1 MHDIPE
7 HENDTAAGALSP
19 ARGSRIMVDLLFAN
33 GTVIDGTG
41 SAGYRTSVAVTGD
54 TIQVITGDTASV
66 NAGRTV
72 DASGYV
78 ICPGFIDMH
87 SHSDLK
93 LLTDPDHE
101 PKVRQG
107 VTTEALGMDGLSYA
121 PTTPRALE
129 QLLVYLAAVNGTP
142 PDVRWSSV
150 ADFLALFDG
159 NSTCNVLHFVPHA
172 AIRVAAMGW
181 SSRLPTDAELATMR
195 DLTRQGMRDG
205 AFGFTTGLTYAPG
218 AYSDTAELAAI
229 ATVAADEGGFY
240 CTHARYTLGDRL
252 LDPFREALEIGR
264 RSGAPVHLSHYH
276 SPVAGLGSQMTA
288 LVDDA
293 RSRGQDV
300 TFDQYPYPAAST
312 ILHSLLPYWVHA
324 GGPQALMTR
333 LADPNVRDLMV
344 RAVEPQWG
352 GQTLDNY
359 IFAHIASDKNKEW
372 EGRSLED
379 LAAHR
384 GGRMVDAV
392 CDLLL
397 EEDLQVAFVARTG
410 NLENI
415 REIASHPAQM
425 IGTDA
430 ILTGGRP
437 NPRTYGTYP
446 YVLAQF
452 VRGEGLFSIEEA
464 IRKMT
469 GAPAQRLGMSDR
481 GVIRDGAKADLVLFD
496 PSGVDTPATFDDP
509 LQFPVG
515 IDYVAVNGT
524 LVIDNGR
531 HTGALPGRALRSR

>member
-1 MHDIPE
+1 
-7 HENDTAAGALSP
+7 
-19 ARGSRIMVDLLFAN
+19 MVDLLFAN

-41 SAGYRTSVAVTGD
+41 SAGYRASVAVTGD
-54 TIQVITGDTASV
+54 TIQVISGDTSGV
-66 NAGRTV
+66 EAGRKI

-93 LLTDPDHE
+93 LLTDPDHH
-101 PKVRQG
+101 PKIRQG

-172 AIRVAAMGW
+172 AIRVAVMGW
-181 SSRLPTDAELATMR
+181 SSRLPTDAELNAMR

-218 AYSDTAELAAI
+218 AYSDTNELAAI
-229 ATVAADEGGFY
+229 ATVAAEEGGFY
-240 CTHARYTLGDRL
+240 CTHSRYTLGDRL

-264 RSGAPVHLSHYH
+264 RSGAPVHISHYH
-276 SPVAGLGSQMTA
+276 SPVAGLGAQMTA
-288 LVDDA
+288 LVDEA
-293 RSRGQDV
+293 RNRDQDV

-333 LADPNVRDLMV
+333 LADPDVRDLMV

-452 VRGEGLFSIEEA
+452 VRGEGLFSVEEA

-469 GAPAQRLGMSDR
+469 GAPAQRLGLSDR
-481 GVIRDGAKADLVLFD
+481 GVIRDGAKADLVVFD

-515 IDYVAVNGT
+515 IDYVAVNGS

-531 HTGALPGRALRSR
+531 HTGARPGRALRSQ

>member
-1 MHDIPE
+1 
-7 HENDTAAGALSP
+7 
-19 ARGSRIMVDLLFAN
+19 MVDLLFAN

-41 SAGYRTSVAVTGD
+41 SAGYHASVAVTGD
-54 TIQVITGDTASV
+54 TVQVITGDASSV
-66 NAGRTV
+66 EAGRTI
-72 DASGYV
+72 DASSYV

-93 LLTDPDHE
+93 LLTDPDHHA
-101 PKVRQG
+101 KIRQG

-129 QLLVYLAAVNGTP
+129 QLLVYLAAVNGAP

-181 SSRLPTDAELATMR
+181 SSRLPTDAELQTMR

-218 AYSDTAELAAI
+218 AYSDTDELAAI
-229 ATVAADEGGFY
+229 ATVAAEEGGFY
-240 CTHARYTLGDRL
+240 CTHSRYTLGDRL

-264 RSGAPVHLSHYH
+264 RSGAPVHISHYH
-276 SPVAGLGSQMTA
+276 SPVAGLGARMTA

-293 RSRGQDV
+293 RNRDQDV
-300 TFDQYPYPAAST
+300 TYDQYPYPAAST

-397 EEDLQVAFVARTG
+397 EENLQVAFVARTG

-452 VRGEGLFSIEEA
+452 VRGEGLFSLEEA

-469 GAPAQRLGMSDR
+469 GAPAQRLGLSDR

-509 LQFPVG
+509 VQFPVG
-515 IDYVAVNGT
+515 IDYVAVNGA
-524 LVIDNGR
+524 LVIDNGQ
-531 HTGALPGRALRSR
+531 HTGARPGRALRSQ

>member
-1 MHDIPE
+1 
-7 HENDTAAGALSP
+7 
-19 ARGSRIMVDLLFAN
+19 MVDLLFTN

-41 SAGYRTSVAVTGD
+41 APGYRASVAVTGD
-54 TIQVITGDTASV
+54 TLQIIPGDPSAV
-66 NAGRTV
+66 DAGRIV
-72 DASGYV
+72 DAAGYV

-93 LLTDPDHE
+93 LLTEPAHE
-101 PKVRQG
+101 AKIRQG

-121 PTTPRALE
+121 PTTPRGLE

-142 PDVRWSSV
+142 PDGVRWSSV

-159 NSTCNVLHFVPHA
+159 NAACNVFHFVPHA
-172 AIRVAAMGW
+172 AIRVAAMGR
-181 SSRLPTDAELATMR
+181 SSRLPTDAELAQMR

-218 AYSDTAELAAI
+218 AYSDTNELAAI
-229 ATVAADEGGFY
+229 ASVVAEEGGFY
-240 CTHARYTLGDRL
+240 CTHSRHTLGDRL

-264 RSGAPVHLSHYH
+264 RAGAPVHISHYH
-276 SPVAGLGSQMTA
+276 SPVAGLGAQMTA

-293 RSRGQDV
+293 LNRGQDV
-300 TFDQYPYPAAST
+300 TYDQYPYPAAST
-312 ILHSLLPYWVHA
+312 ILHSLLPYWAHA
-324 GGPQALMTR
+324 GGPQALLTR
-333 LADPNVRDLMV
+333 LADRQVRDLMV

-359 IFAHIASDKNKEW
+359 IFAHIASDRNKEW
-372 EGRSLED
+372 EGRSLEE
-379 LAAHR
+379 LAQHR

-397 EEDLQVAFVARTG
+397 EETLQVAFVARTG

-452 VRGEGLFSIEEA
+452 VRGEGLFTLEEA

-469 GAPAQRLGMSDR
+469 GAPAQRLGLSDR
-481 GVIRDGAKADLVLFD
+481 GVIRNGAKADLALFN
-496 PSGVDTPATFDDP
+496 PQQVDTPATFDAP
-509 LQFPVG
+509 TQYPVG
-515 IDYVAVNGT
+515 IDYVLVNGT
-524 LVIDNGR
+524 PVIDAGR

>member
-1 MHDIPE
+1 M
-7 HENDTAAGALSP
+7 A
-19 ARGSRIMVDLLFAN
+19 DLLFTN
-33 GTVIDGTG
+33 GVVIDGTG
-41 SAGYRTSVAVTGD
+41 APGYRAGVAVTGD
-54 TIQVITGDTASV
+54 TLQIIPGDAAGV
-66 NAGRTV
+66 DAGRIV
-72 DASGYV
+72 DAAGYV

-93 LLTDPDHE
+93 LLTEPAHE
-101 PKVRQG
+101 AKIRQG

-159 NSTCNVLHFVPHA
+159 SAACNVFHFVPHA

-181 SSRLPTDAELATMR
+181 SSRLPTDAELGRMQ

-218 AYSDTAELAAI
+218 AYSDTNELAAI
-229 ATVAADEGGFY
+229 ASVVAEEGGFY
-240 CTHARYTLGDRL
+240 CTHSRYTLGDRL

-264 RSGAPVHLSHYH
+264 RSGAPVHISHYH
-276 SPVAGLGSQMTA
+276 SPVAGLGAQMTG

-293 RSRGQDV
+293 LNRGQDV
-300 TFDQYPYPAAST
+300 TYDQYPYPAAST
-312 ILHSLLPYWVHA
+312 ILHSLLPYWAHA
-324 GGPQALMTR
+324 GGPQALLTR
-333 LADPNVRDLMV
+333 LADRQVRDLMV

-372 EGRSLED
+372 EGRSLEE
-379 LAAHR
+379 LAQHR

-397 EEDLQVAFVARTG
+397 EETLEVAFVARTG

-415 REIASHPAQM
+415 REIAAHPAQM

-452 VRGEGLFSIEEA
+452 VRGEGLFTLEQA

-469 GAPAQRLGMSDR
+469 GAPAQRLGLADR
-481 GVIRDGAKADLVLFD
+481 GVIRNGAKADLVLFN
-496 PSGVDTPATFDDP
+496 PQQVDTPATFDDP
-509 LQFPVG
+509 TQYPVG
-515 IDYVAVNGT
+515 IDYVLVNGT
-524 LVIDNGR
+524 PVIDGGR

>member
-1 MHDIPE
+1 
-7 HENDTAAGALSP
+7 
-19 ARGSRIMVDLLFAN
+19 MVDLLFAN
-33 GTVIDGTG
+33 GTVIDGAG
-41 SAGYRTSVAVTGD
+41 ASGYRGSVAVTGD
-54 TIQVITGDTASV
+54 TVQVITGDVSGV
-66 NAGRTV
+66 DAGRV
-72 DASGYV
+72 IDAGRYV

-93 LLTDPDHE
+93 LLTEPAHE
-101 PKVRQG
+101 AKIRQG

-121 PTTPRALE
+121 PTTPRGLE
-129 QLLVYLAAVNGTP
+129 QLLVYLAAVNGTAP
-142 PDVRWSSV
+142 AGVRWSSV

-159 NSTCNVLHFVPHA
+159 NSVCNVLHFVPHA

-181 SSRLPTDAELATMR
+181 SSRLPTDAELDTMR
-195 DLTRQGMRDG
+195 ELTRQGMRDG

-218 AYSDTAELAAI
+218 AYSNTDELAAI
-229 ATVAADEGGFY
+229 ASAAAEEGGFY

-264 RSGAPVHLSHYH
+264 RSGAPVHISHYH
-276 SPVAGLGSQMTA
+276 SPVAGLGAQMTA
-288 LVDDA
+288 LVSEA
-293 RSRGQDV
+293 RNRGQDV
-300 TFDQYPYPAAST
+300 TYDQYPYPAAST

-324 GGPQALMTR
+324 GGPQALLTR
-333 LADPNVRDLMV
+333 IADPSVRDLMV

-359 IFAHIASDKNKEW
+359 IFAHIASDKNQ
-372 EGRSLED
+372 ED
-379 LAAHR
+379 LAQHR

-397 EEDLQVAFVARTG
+397 EEQLQVAFVARTG

-446 YVLAQF
+446 YVLSQF
-452 VRGEGLFSIEEA
+452 VRGEGLFSLEEA
-464 IRKMT
+464 VRKMT
-469 GAPAQRLGMSDR
+469 GAPAQRLGLTDR

-496 PSGVDTPATFDDP
+496 PESVDTPATFDAP

-524 LVIDNGR
+524 LVIDDGR
-531 HTGALPGRALRSR
+531 HTGATPGRALRSR

>member
-1 MHDIPE
+1 
-7 HENDTAAGALSP
+7 
-19 ARGSRIMVDLLFAN
+19 MVDLLFAN

-41 SAGYRTSVAVTGD
+41 SAGFRASVAVTGD
-54 TIQVITGDTASV
+54 TVQVLTGDTSAV
-66 NAGRTV
+66 QAARTI

-93 LLTDPDHE
+93 LLTEPDHE
-101 PKVRQG
+101 AKIRQG

-129 QLLVYLAAVNGTP
+129 QLLVYLAAVNGAP

-159 NSTCNVLHFVPHA
+159 NSTCNVFHFVPHA

-181 SSRLPTDAELATMR
+181 SSRLPNDAELDTMR
-195 DLTRQGMRDG
+195 ELTRQGMRDG

-218 AYSDTAELAAI
+218 AYSNTDELAAI
-229 ATVAADEGGFY
+229 ATVAAEEGGFY

-252 LDPFREALEIGR
+252 LDPFREALEVGR
-264 RSGAPVHLSHYH
+264 RSGAPVHISHYH
-276 SPVAGLGSQMTA
+276 SPVAGLGALMTG

-293 RSRGQDV
+293 HSRGQDV

-333 LADPNVRDLMV
+333 LADPNVRDQMV

-379 LAAHR
+379 LAAYR

-397 EEDLQVAFVARTG
+397 EETLQVAFVARTG

-452 VRGEGLFSIEEA
+452 VRGEGLFSLEEA

-469 GAPAQRLGMSDR
+469 GAPAQRLGLTDR
-481 GVIRDGAKADLVLFD
+481 GVIRDGAKADIVLLNPGD
-496 PSGVDTPATFDDP
+496 VDTPATFDDP
-509 LQFPVG
+509 QQFPVG
-515 IDYVAVNGT
+515 INYVAVNGS
-524 LVIDNGR
+524 LVIDNGQ
-531 HTGALPGRALRSR
+531 HTGARPGRALKSQ

>member
-1 MHDIPE
+1 
-7 HENDTAAGALSP
+7 
-19 ARGSRIMVDLLFAN
+19 MVDLLFTN

-41 SAGYRTSVAVTGD
+41 APGYRASVAVTGD
-54 TIQVITGDTASV
+54 TLQIIHGDTAGID
-66 NAGRTV
+66 AGRVV
-72 DASGYV
+72 DAAGYV

-93 LLTDPDHE
+93 LLTE
-101 PKVRQG
+101 PAHDAKIRQG

-121 PTTPRALE
+121 PTTPRGLE

-142 PDVRWSSV
+142 PDGVRWSSV

-159 NSTCNVLHFVPHA
+159 NAACNVFHFVPHA

-181 SSRLPTDAELATMR
+181 SSRLPTDAELAQMR

-218 AYSDTAELAAI
+218 AYSDTNELAAI
-229 ATVAADEGGFY
+229 AAVVAEEGGFY
-240 CTHARYTLGDRL
+240 CTHSRYTLGDRL

-264 RSGAPVHLSHYH
+264 RAGAPVHISHYH
-276 SPVAGLGSQMTA
+276 SPVAGLGAQMTG

-293 RSRGQDV
+293 LNRGQDV
-300 TFDQYPYPAAST
+300 TYDQYPYPAAST
-312 ILHSLLPYWVHA
+312 ILHSLLPYWAHA
-324 GGPQALMTR
+324 GGPQALLTR
-333 LADPNVRDLMV
+333 LADRQVRDLMV

-359 IFAHIASDKNKEW
+359 IFAHIASDRNKEW
-372 EGRSLED
+372 EGRSLEE
-379 LAAHR
+379 LAQHR

-397 EEDLQVAFVARTG
+397 EETLQVAFVARTG

-452 VRGEGLFSIEEA
+452 VRGEGLFTLEEA
-464 IRKMT
+464 VRKMT
-469 GAPAQRLGMSDR
+469 GAPAQRLGLSDR
-481 GVIRDGAKADLVLFD
+481 GVIRNGAKADLTLFN
-496 PSGVDTPATFDDP
+496 PQQVDTPATFDDP
-509 LQFPVG
+509 TQYPVG
-515 IDYVAVNGT
+515 IDYVLVNGT
-524 LVIDNGR
+524 PVIDGGR

>member
-1 MHDIPE
+1 
-7 HENDTAAGALSP
+7 
-19 ARGSRIMVDLLFAN
+19 MVDLLFTN

-41 SAGYRTSVAVTGD
+41 APGYRASVAVAGD
-54 TIQVITGDTASV
+54 TLQIIPGDPTAV
-66 NAGRTV
+66 DAGRRV
-72 DASGYV
+72 DASDYV

-93 LLTDPDHE
+93 LLTE
-101 PKVRQG
+101 PAHAAKIRQG

-150 ADFLALFDG
+150 ADFLALFDR
-159 NSTCNVLHFVPHA
+159 NAACNVLHFVPHA

-181 SSRLPTDAELATMR
+181 SSRLPTAAELSQMQE
-195 DLTRQGMRDG
+195 LTRQGMRDG

-229 ATVAADEGGFY
+229 ASAAAAEGGFY
-240 CTHARYTLGDRL
+240 CTHSRYTLGDRL

-264 RSGAPVHLSHYH
+264 RSGAPVHISHYH
-276 SPVAGLGSQMTA
+276 SPVAGLGAQMTA

-293 RSRGQDV
+293 LNRGQDV
-300 TFDQYPYPAAST
+300 TYDQYPYPAAST

-324 GGPQALMTR
+324 GGPQALLTR
-333 LADPNVRDLMV
+333 LANPKVRDLMV

-359 IFAHIASDKNKEW
+359 IFAHIASDQNQEW

-379 LAAHR
+379 LAQHR

-397 EEDLQVAFVARTG
+397 EENLQVAFVARTG

-415 REIASHPAQM
+415 REIAAHPAQM

-452 VRGEGLFSIEEA
+452 VRGEALFSLEQA
-464 IRKMT
+464 VRKMT
-469 GAPAQRLGMSDR
+469 GAPAQRLGLADR
-481 GVIRDGAKADLVLFD
+481 GIIRNGAKADIVLFN
-496 PSGVDTPATFDDP
+496 PHQVDTPATFDDP
-509 LQFPVG
+509 TQYPVG
-515 IDYVAVNGT
+515 IDYVLVNGT
-524 LVIDNGR
+524 PVIDDGR
-531 HTGALPGRALRSR
+531 HTGALPGRALRSQ

>member
-1 MHDIPE
+1 
-7 HENDTAAGALSP
+7 
-19 ARGSRIMVDLLFAN
+19 MVDLLFASGN
-33 GTVIDGTG
+33 VIDGTG
-41 SAGYRTSVAVTGD
+41 TTSYRGSVAVTGD
-54 TIQVITGDTASV
+54 TVQVITGDVSSV
-66 NAGRTV
+66 NAGRV
-72 DASGYV
+72 IDASGYV

-93 LLTDPDHE
+93 LLTEPNHE
-101 PKVRQG
+101 AKIRQG
-107 VTTEALGMDGLSYA
+107 VTTEGLGMDGLSYA

-142 PDVRWSSV
+142 PHGVRWSSV
-150 ADFLALFDG
+150 AEFLALFDG
-159 NSTCNVLHFVPHA
+159 NSACNVFHFVPHA
-172 AIRVAAMGW
+172 AIRVGVMGW
-181 SSRLPTDAELATMR
+181 SSRLPTDIELTQMQE
-195 DLTRQGMRDG
+195 LTRHGMRDG

-218 AYSDTAELAAI
+218 AYSNTDELAAI
-229 ATVAADEGGFY
+229 ASAAAEEGGFY

-252 LDPFREALEIGR
+252 LDPFREAVEIGR
-264 RSGAPVHLSHYH
+264 RSGAPVHISHYH
-276 SPVAGLGSQMTA
+276 SPVAGLGAQMTA

-293 RSRGQDV
+293 RNRDQDV
-300 TFDQYPYPAAST
+300 TYDQYPYPAAST

-324 GGPQALMTR
+324 GGPHALLTR
-333 LADPNVRDLMV
+333 IADPQVRELMV
-344 RAVEPQWG
+344 QAVEPQWG

-379 LAAHR
+379 LAQHR

-410 NLENI
+410 NVENI

-452 VRGEGLFSIEEA
+452 VRGEGLFSLEEA

-469 GAPAQRLGMSDR
+469 GAPAQRLGLSDR

-496 PSGVDTPATFDDP
+496 PQTVDTPATFDDP
-509 LQFPVG
+509 AQFPVG

-524 LVIDNGR
+524 LVVDNGE
-531 HTGALPGRALRSR
+531 HTGARPGRALRSQ

>member
-1 MHDIPE
+1 
-7 HENDTAAGALSP
+7 
-19 ARGSRIMVDLLFAN
+19 MVDLLFAN

-41 SAGYRTSVAVTGD
+41 MAGYRGSVAVTGD
-54 TIQVITGDTASV
+54 TVQVMTGDVSAV
-66 NAGRTV
+66 DAGRV
-72 DASGYV
+72 IDASGYV

-93 LLTDPDHE
+93 LLTEPAHE
-101 PKVRQG
+101 AKIRQG

-121 PTTPRALE
+121 PTTPRGLE
-129 QLLVYLAAVNGTP
+129 QLLVYLAAVNGEA

-150 ADFLALFDG
+150 ADFLALFEG
-159 NSTCNVLHFVPHA
+159 NSACNVLQFVPHA

-181 SSRLPTDAELATMR
+181 SSRLPTDAELNAMR

-218 AYSDTAELAAI
+218 AYSDTDELAAI
-229 ATVAADEGGFY
+229 ATVAAEEGGFY

-252 LDPFREALEIGR
+252 LDPFREALEVGR
-264 RSGAPVHLSHYH
+264 RSGAPVHISHYH
-276 SPVAGLGSQMTA
+276 SPVAGLGEQMTA
-288 LVDDA
+288 LVDEA
-293 RSRGQDV
+293 RDRGQDV
-300 TFDQYPYPAAST
+300 TYDQYPYPAAST

-324 GGPQALMTR
+324 GGPQALLTR
-333 LADPNVRDLMV
+333 IADPEVRNLMV

-359 IFAHIASDKNKEW
+359 IFANVASDKNKEW
-372 EGRSLED
+372 EGRSLEE
-379 LAAHR
+379 LAQHR

-410 NLENI
+410 NVENI

-446 YVLAQF
+446 YVLSQF
-452 VRGEGLFSIEEA
+452 VRNERLFSLEEA

-469 GAPAQRLGMSDR
+469 GAVAQRFGLTDR
-481 GVIRDGAKADLVLFD
+481 GIIRNGAKADLVLFNAD
-496 PSGVDTPATFDDP
+496 TVDTPATFDDP
-509 LQFPVG
+509 LQYPVG

-531 HTGALPGRALRSR
+531 HTGALPGQVVRSR

>member
-1 MHDIPE
+1 
-7 HENDTAAGALSP
+7 
-19 ARGSRIMVDLLFAN
+19 MVDLLFTN

-41 SAGYRTSVAVTGD
+41 SAGFRASVAVTGD
-54 TIQVITGDTASV
+54 TLRVITGDASAAQ
-66 NAGRTV
+66 AGRTI
-72 DASGYV
+72 DASSYV

-93 LLTDPDHE
+93 LLTDPEHE
-101 PKVRQG
+101 PKIRQG

-129 QLLVYLAAVNGTP
+129 QLLVYLAAVNGDP

-159 NSTCNVLHFVPHA
+159 SSTCNVLHFVPHA

-181 SSRLPTDAELATMR
+181 SSRLPTDTELNTMR
-195 DLTRQGMRDG
+195 DLTREGMRDG

-218 AYSDTAELAAI
+218 AYSNTDELAAI
-229 ATVAADEGGFY
+229 ATVAAEEGGFY
-240 CTHARYTLGDRL
+240 CTHSRYTLGDRL

-264 RSGAPVHLSHYH
+264 RSGAPVHISHYH
-276 SPVAGLGSQMTA
+276 SPVAGLGTQMTG
-288 LVDDA
+288 LVDEA
-293 RSRGQDV
+293 RNRGLDV
-300 TFDQYPYPAAST
+300 TYDQYPYPAAST
-312 ILHSLLPYWVHA
+312 VLHSLLPYWVHA

-372 EGRSLED
+372 EGRSLEE

-392 CDLLL
+392 SDLLL

-452 VRGEGLFSIEEA
+452 VRGEGLFSLEEA

-469 GAPAQRLGMSDR
+469 GAPARRLGLTDR
-481 GVIRDGAKADLVLFD
+481 GVIRDGAKADLVLLNPGD
-496 PSGVDTPATFDDP
+496 VDTPATFDDP
-509 LQFPVG
+509 LQYPVG
-515 IDYVAVNGT
+515 IDYVAVNGS

-531 HTGALPGRALRSR
+531 HTGARPGRALRSR

>member
-1 MHDIPE
+1 
-7 HENDTAAGALSP
+7 
-19 ARGSRIMVDLLFAN
+19 MVDLLFAN

-41 SAGYRTSVAVTGD
+41 SAGYHASVAVTGD
-54 TIQVITGDTASV
+54 TIQIITGDPSAV
-66 NAGRTV
+66 DAGRTI
-72 DASGYV
+72 DAGGYV

-93 LLTDPDHE
+93 LLTDPDHQA
-101 PKVRQG
+101 KIRQG

-129 QLLVYLAAVNGTP
+129 QLLVYLAAVNGAP

-181 SSRLPTDAELATMR
+181 SSRLPTDAELNTMR

-218 AYSDTAELAAI
+218 AYSDTNELAAI
-229 ATVAADEGGFY
+229 AAVAAEEGGFY
-240 CTHARYTLGDRL
+240 CTHSRYTLGDRL

-264 RSGAPVHLSHYH
+264 RSGAPVHISHYH
-276 SPVAGLGSQMTA
+276 SPVAGLGAQMTA

-293 RSRGQDV
+293 HNRGQDV
-300 TFDQYPYPAAST
+300 TYDQYPYPAAST

-359 IFAHIASDKNKEW
+359 IFAYIASDKNKEW

-392 CDLLL
+392 SNLLL
-397 EEDLQVAFVARTG
+397 EENLQVAFVARTG

-452 VRGEGLFSIEEA
+452 VRGEGLFSLEEA

-469 GAPAQRLGMSDR
+469 GAPAQRLGLSDR

-515 IDYVAVNGT
+515 IDYVAVNGA

-531 HTGALPGRALRSR
+531 HTGVRPGRALRSR

>member
-1 MHDIPE
+1 
-7 HENDTAAGALSP
+7 
-19 ARGSRIMVDLLFAN
+19 MVDLLFAN

-41 SAGYRTSVAVTGD
+41 SAGYRASVAVTGD
-54 TIQVITGDTASV
+54 TIQVITGDTSAV
-66 NAGRTV
+66 DAGRSI
-72 DASGYV
+72 DANGYV

-93 LLTDPDHE
+93 LLTDPDHQ
-101 PKVRQG
+101 PKIRQG
-107 VTTEALGMDGLSYA
+107 VTTEVTGMDGLSYA

-129 QLLVYLAAVNGTP
+129 QLLVYLAAVNGAP

-159 NSTCNVLHFVPHA
+159 SATCNVAHMVPHA

-181 SSRLPTDAELATMR
+181 SSRLPTDAELQTMR

-218 AYSDTAELAAI
+218 AYSDTDELAAI
-229 ATVAADEGGFY
+229 AAVAAEEGGFY

-264 RSGAPVHLSHYH
+264 RSGAPVHISHYH
-276 SPVAGLGSQMTA
+276 SPVAGLGQQMTA
-288 LVDDA
+288 LVDEA
-293 RSRGQDV
+293 RNRDQDV

-452 VRGEGLFSIEEA
+452 VRGEGLFSLEEA

-469 GAPAQRLGMSDR
+469 GAPAQRLGLSDR

-496 PSGVDTPATFDDP
+496 PSSVHTPATFDDP

-515 IDYVAVNGT
+515 IDYVAVNGA

-531 HTGALPGRALRSR
+531 HTGARPGRALRSR

>member
-1 MHDIPE
+1 M
-7 HENDTAAGALSP
+7 A
-19 ARGSRIMVDLLFAN
+19 DLLFTN

-41 SAGYRTSVAVTGD
+41 APGYRASVAVADDTLQIIPGD
-54 TIQVITGDTASV
+54 PSAVD
-66 NAGRTV
+66 AGRIV
-72 DASGYV
+72 DASDYV

-93 LLTDPDHE
+93 LLTEPAHE
-101 PKVRQG
+101 AKIRQG

-121 PTTPRALE
+121 PTTPRGLE

-159 NSTCNVLHFVPHA
+159 NAACNVVHFVPHA

-181 SSRLPTDAELATMR
+181 SSRLPTDAELAQMQE
-195 DLTRQGMRDG
+195 LTRQGMRDG

-229 ATVAADEGGFY
+229 AAAAAAEGGFY
-240 CTHARYTLGDRL
+240 CTHSRYTLGDRL

-264 RSGAPVHLSHYH
+264 RSGAPVHISHFH
-276 SPVAGLGSQMTA
+276 SPVAGLGAQMTA

-293 RSRGQDV
+293 LNRGQDV
-300 TFDQYPYPAAST
+300 TYDQYPYPAAST
-312 ILHSLLPYWVHA
+312 ILHSLLPYWAHA
-324 GGPQALMTR
+324 GGPQALLSR
-333 LADPNVRDLMV
+333 LADPKVRDLMV

-359 IFAHIASDKNKEW
+359 IFAHIASDKNREW
-372 EGRSLED
+372 EGRSLEE
-379 LAAHR
+379 LAQHR

-397 EEDLQVAFVARTG
+397 EENLQVAFVARTG

-415 REIASHPAQM
+415 REIAAHPAQM

-452 VRGEGLFSIEEA
+452 VRGEGLFTLEA
-464 IRKMT
+464 AVRKMT
-469 GAPAQRLGMSDR
+469 GAPAQRLGLTDR
-481 GVIRDGAKADLVLFD
+481 GVIRNGAKADLALFN
-496 PSGVDTPATFDDP
+496 PRQVDTPATFDDP
-509 LQFPVG
+509 TQYPVG
-515 IDYVAVNGT
+515 IDYVLVNGT
-524 LVIDNGR
+524 PVIDNGR

>member
-1 MHDIPE
+1 
-7 HENDTAAGALSP
+7 
-19 ARGSRIMVDLLFAN
+19 MVDLLFAN

-41 SAGYRTSVAVTGD
+41 AAGYRASVAVTGD
-54 TIQVITGDTASV
+54 SVRILSGDVSSV
-66 NAGRTV
+66 AAGRV
-72 DASGYV
+72 IDAAGYV

-101 PKVRQG
+101 AKVRQG
-107 VTTEALGMDGLSYA
+107 VTTEGLGMDGLSYA

-129 QLLVYLAAVNGTP
+129 QLLVYLAAVNGAP

-159 NSTCNVLHFVPHA
+159 NSTCNVFHFVPHA

-181 SSRLPTDAELATMR
+181 SSRLPTNAELATMQ

-218 AYSDTAELAAI
+218 AYSNTDELAAI
-229 ATVAADEGGFY
+229 ATAAAQEGGFY

-264 RSGAPVHLSHYH
+264 RSGAPVHISHYH
-276 SPVAGLGSQMTA
+276 SPVAGLGAQMTA

-293 RSRGQDV
+293 RDRDQDV
-300 TFDQYPYPAAST
+300 TYDQYPYPAAST

-324 GGPQALMTR
+324 GGPQALLTR
-333 LADPNVRDLMV
+333 IADPNIRDLMV

-359 IFAHIASDKNKEW
+359 IFANIASDRNKEW
-372 EGRSLED
+372 EGRSLEE

-410 NLENI
+410 NVENI

-446 YVLAQF
+446 FVLAHF
-452 VRGEGLFSIEEA
+452 VRGEGLFSLEEA

-469 GAPAQRLGMSDR
+469 AAPAQRLGLSDR
-481 GVIRDGAKADLVLFD
+481 GVIRDGARADLVLFN
-496 PSGVDTPATFDDP
+496 PATVDTTATFEDP
-509 LQFPVG
+509 VQFPVG

-524 LVIDNGR
+524 LVIDDGQ
-531 HTGALPGRALRSR
+531 HTGARPGRALRSR

>member
-1 MHDIPE
+1 
-7 HENDTAAGALSP
+7 
-19 ARGSRIMVDLLFAN
+19 MVDLLFTN

-41 SAGYRTSVAVTGD
+41 APGYRASVAVTGD
-54 TIQVITGDTASV
+54 TLHIIPGDPSAV
-66 NAGRTV
+66 AAGRIV
-72 DASGYV
+72 DAAGYV

-93 LLTDPDHE
+93 LLTEPAHE
-101 PKVRQG
+101 AKIRQG

-121 PTTPRALE
+121 PTTPRGLE

-142 PDVRWSSV
+142 PDGVRWSSV

-159 NSTCNVLHFVPHA
+159 NAACNVVHFVPHA

-181 SSRLPTDAELATMR
+181 SSRLPTDAELAQMR

-218 AYSDTAELAAI
+218 AYSDTNELAAI
-229 ATVAADEGGFY
+229 AAVVAEEGGFY
-240 CTHARYTLGDRL
+240 CTHSRYTLGDRL

-264 RSGAPVHLSHYH
+264 RSGAPVHISHYH
-276 SPVAGLGSQMTA
+276 SPVAGLGAQMTG

-293 RSRGQDV
+293 LNRGQDV

-312 ILHSLLPYWVHA
+312 ILHSLLPYWAHA
-324 GGPQALMTR
+324 GGPQALLTR
-333 LADPNVRDLMV
+333 LADRQVRDLMV

-372 EGRSLED
+372 EGRSLEE
-379 LAAHR
+379 LAQHR

-397 EEDLQVAFVARTG
+397 EETLQVAFVARTG

-415 REIASHPAQM
+415 REIAAHPAQM

-452 VRGEGLFSIEEA
+452 VRGEGLFTLEQA
-464 IRKMT
+464 VRKMT
-469 GAPAQRLGMSDR
+469 GAPAQRLGLSDR
-481 GVIRDGAKADLVLFD
+481 GVIRNGAKADLVLFN
-496 PSGVDTPATFDDP
+496 PQQVDTPATFDDP
-509 LQFPVG
+509 TQYPVG
-515 IDYVAVNGT
+515 IDYVLVNGT
-524 LVIDNGR
+524 PVIDGGR

>member
-1 MHDIPE
+1 
-7 HENDTAAGALSP
+7 
-19 ARGSRIMVDLLFAN
+19 MVDLLFNN

-41 SAGYRTSVAVTGD
+41 APAFRAGIAITGD
-54 TIQVITGDTASV
+54 TIDIVAGDTSAIAAS
-66 NAGRTV
+66 RTI
-72 DASGYV
+72 DATGYT

-93 LLTDPDHE
+93 LLTEPAHE
-101 PKVRQG
+101 AKIRQG
-107 VTTEALGMDGLSYA
+107 ITTEALGMDGLSYA
-121 PTTPRALE
+121 PTTPRGLE
-129 QLLVYLAAVNGTP
+129 QLLVYLAAVNGEA

-159 NSTCNVLHFVPHA
+159 NAACNVVHFVPHA
-172 AIRVAAMGW
+172 AVRVAVMGW
-181 SSRLPTDAELATMR
+181 SSRLPTDAELAQMQEF
-195 DLTRQGMRDG
+195 TRQGMRDG

-218 AYSDTAELAAI
+218 AYSNTEELAAI
-229 ATVAADEGGFY
+229 ATVAAQEGGFY

-264 RSGAPVHLSHYH
+264 RSGAPVHISHYH
-276 SPVAGLGSQMTA
+276 SPVAGLGAQMTA
-288 LVDDA
+288 LVDGA
-293 RSRGQDV
+293 LSRNQDV
-300 TFDQYPYPAAST
+300 TYDQYPYPAAST

-324 GGPQALMTR
+324 GGPQALLTR
-333 LADPNVRDLMV
+333 LADRNVRDLMV

-372 EGRSLED
+372 EGRSLEE
-379 LAAHR
+379 LAQHR

-397 EEDLQVAFVARTG
+397 EEQLQVAFVARTG

-452 VRGEGLFSIEEA
+452 VRGEGLFSLEQA

-469 GAPAQRLGMSDR
+469 GAPAQRLGLSDR
-481 GVIRDGAKADLVLFD
+481 GTIHNGAKADLVLFNAET
-496 PSGVDTPATFDDP
+496 VDTPATFDDP
-509 LQFPVG
+509 RQYPVG
-515 IDYVAVNGT
+515 IDYVCVNGQ
-524 LVIDNGR
+524 LVVDNGQ
-531 HTGALPGRALRSR
+531 TTAALPGRALRSR

>member
-1 MHDIPE
+1 
-7 HENDTAAGALSP
+7 
-19 ARGSRIMVDLLFAN
+19 MVDLLFAN

-41 SAGYRTSVAVTGD
+41 APAYRGSVAVTGD
-54 TIQVITGDTASV
+54 SVQVIAGDTLSV
-66 NAGRTV
+66 DAGRV
-72 DASGYV
+72 IDASGYV

-93 LLTDPDHE
+93 LLTE
-101 PKVRQG
+101 PGHDAKIRQG
-107 VTTEALGMDGLSYA
+107 VTSEGLGMDGLSYA

-142 PDVRWSSV
+142 PDGVRWSSV

-159 NSTCNVLHFVPHA
+159 NAVCNVFHFVPHA

-181 SSRLPTDAELATMR
+181 SSRLPTEAELAQMQ

-218 AYSDTAELAAI
+218 AYSDTDELAAI
-229 ATVAADEGGFY
+229 ATAAAEQGGFY

-252 LDPFREALEIGR
+252 LDPFREALEVGR
-264 RSGAPVHLSHYH
+264 RSGAPVHISHYH
-276 SPVAGLGSQMTA
+276 SPVAGLGAQMTG
-288 LVDDA
+288 LVDEA
-293 RSRGQDV
+293 RNRDQDV

-324 GGPQALMTR
+324 GGPQALMAR
-333 LADPNVRDLMV
+333 IAEPRVREMMV

-372 EGRSLED
+372 EGRSLEE
-379 LAAHR
+379 LAQHR
-384 GGRMVDAV
+384 QARMVDAV
-392 CDLLL
+392 CDLLV

-452 VRGEGLFSIEEA
+452 VRGEGLFSLEEA

-469 GAPAQRLGMSDR
+469 GAPAQRLGLRDR
-481 GVIRDGAKADLVLFD
+481 GVIRNGAKADLVLFD
-496 PSGVDTPATFDDP
+496 PQTVDTPATFDDP
-509 LQFPVG
+509 AQFPVG

-524 LVIDNGR
+524 LVIDNGQN
-531 HTGALPGRALRSR
+531 TGARPGRALRSQ

>member
-1 MHDIPE
+1 
-7 HENDTAAGALSP
+7 
-19 ARGSRIMVDLLFAN
+19 MVDLLFAN

-41 SAGYRTSVAVTGD
+41 SAGYRASVAVTGD
-54 TIQVITGDTASV
+54 TIQVITGDAS
-66 NAGRTV
+66 AV
-72 DASGYV
+72 DAARTIDASAYV

-93 LLTDPDHE
+93 LLTDPDHQ
-101 PKVRQG
+101 PKIRQG

-129 QLLVYLAAVNGTP
+129 QLLVYLAAVNGAP

-150 ADFLALFDG
+150 ADYLALFDG

-181 SSRLPTDAELATMR
+181 SSRLPTDAELNTMR

-218 AYSDTAELAAI
+218 AYSDTNELAAI
-229 ATVAADEGGFY
+229 ATVAAEEGGFY

-252 LDPFREALEIGR
+252 LDPFREALEVGQ
-264 RSGAPVHLSHYH
+264 RSGAPVHISHYH
-276 SPVAGLGSQMTA
+276 SPVAGLGAQMTA

-293 RSRGQDV
+293 HNRGQDV

-324 GGPQALMTR
+324 GGPQALLNR
-333 LADPNVRDLMV
+333 LADPNIRDLMV

-372 EGRSLED
+372 EGRSLEE

-397 EEDLQVAFVARTG
+397 EEELQVAFVARTG

-415 REIASHPAQM
+415 REIATHSAQM

-452 VRGEGLFSIEEA
+452 VRGEGLFSLEEA

-469 GAPAQRLGMSDR
+469 GAPAQRLGLSDR
-481 GVIRDGAKADLVLFD
+481 GVIRDGAKADLVLFN
-496 PSGVDTPATFDDP
+496 PGAVDTPATFDDP
-509 LQFPVG
+509 VQYPVG

-524 LVIDNGR
+524 LVIDSGR
-531 HTGALPGRALRSR
+531 HTGARPGRALRSR

>member
-1 MHDIPE
+1 M
-7 HENDTAAGALSP
+7 A
-19 ARGSRIMVDLLFAN
+19 DLLFTN
-33 GTVIDGTG
+33 GVVIDGTG
-41 SAGYRTSVAVTGD
+41 APGYRASVAVTGD
-54 TIQVITGDTASV
+54 TLQIIPGDAAAV
-66 NAGRTV
+66 DAGRIV
-72 DASGYV
+72 DAAGYV

-93 LLTDPDHE
+93 LLTEPAHE
-101 PKVRQG
+101 AKIRQG

-159 NSTCNVLHFVPHA
+159 SAACNVFHFVPHA

-181 SSRLPTDAELATMR
+181 SSRLPTAAELGRMQ

-218 AYSDTAELAAI
+218 AYSDTNELAAI
-229 ATVAADEGGFY
+229 ASVVAEEGGFY
-240 CTHARYTLGDRL
+240 CTHSRYTLGDRL

-264 RSGAPVHLSHYH
+264 RSGAPVHISHYH
-276 SPVAGLGSQMTA
+276 SPVAGMGAQMA
-288 LVDDA
+288 GLVDDA
-293 RSRGQDV
+293 INRGQDV
-300 TFDQYPYPAAST
+300 TYDQYPYPAAST
-312 ILHSLLPYWVHA
+312 ILHSLLPYWAHA
-324 GGPQALMTR
+324 GGPQALLTR
-333 LADPNVRDLMV
+333 LADRQVRDLMV

-372 EGRSLED
+372 EGRSLEE
-379 LAAHR
+379 LAQHR

-397 EEDLQVAFVARTG
+397 EETLEVAFVARTG

-415 REIASHPAQM
+415 REIAAHPAQM

-452 VRGEGLFSIEEA
+452 VRGEGLFTLEQA
-464 IRKMT
+464 VRKMT
-469 GAPAQRLGMSDR
+469 GAPAQRLGLSDR
-481 GVIRDGAKADLVLFD
+481 GVIRNGAKADLVLFN
-496 PSGVDTPATFDDP
+496 PQQVDTPATFDDP
-509 LQFPVG
+509 TQYPVG
-515 IDYVAVNGT
+515 IDYVLVNGT
-524 LVIDNGR
+524 PVIDGGR

>member
-1 MHDIPE
+1 
-7 HENDTAAGALSP
+7 
-19 ARGSRIMVDLLFAN
+19 MVDLLFTN

-41 SAGYRTSVAVTGD
+41 APGYRASVAVTGD
-54 TIQVITGDTASV
+54 TLQIIPGDPSAV
-66 NAGRTV
+66 AAGRII
-72 DASGYV
+72 DAAGYV

-93 LLTDPDHE
+93 LLTEPAHE
-101 PKVRQG
+101 AKIRQG

-121 PTTPRALE
+121 PTTPRGLE

-142 PDVRWSSV
+142 PDGVRWSSV

-159 NSTCNVLHFVPHA
+159 NAACNVFHFVPHA

-181 SSRLPTDAELATMR
+181 SSRLPTDAELAQMR

-218 AYSDTAELAAI
+218 AYSDTNELAAI
-229 ATVAADEGGFY
+229 AAVVAEEGGFY
-240 CTHARYTLGDRL
+240 CTHSRYTLGDRL

-264 RSGAPVHLSHYH
+264 RAGAPVHISHYH
-276 SPVAGLGSQMTA
+276 SPVAGLGAQMTA

-293 RSRGQDV
+293 LNRGQDV
-300 TFDQYPYPAAST
+300 TYDQYPYPAAST
-312 ILHSLLPYWVHA
+312 ILHSLLPYWAHA
-324 GGPQALMTR
+324 GGPQALLTR
-333 LADPNVRDLMV
+333 LADRQVRDLMV

-359 IFAHIASDKNKEW
+359 IFAHIASDRNKEW
-372 EGRSLED
+372 EGRSLEE
-379 LAAHR
+379 LAQHR

-397 EEDLQVAFVARTG
+397 EETLQVAFVARTG

-415 REIASHPAQM
+415 REIAAHPAQM

-452 VRGEGLFSIEEA
+452 VRGEGLFTLEEA
-464 IRKMT
+464 VRKMT
-469 GAPAQRLGMSDR
+469 GAPAQRLGLPDR
-481 GVIRDGAKADLVLFD
+481 GVIRNGAKADLVLFN
-496 PSGVDTPATFDDP
+496 PQQVDTPATFDDP
-509 LQFPVG
+509 TQYPVG
-515 IDYVAVNGT
+515 IDYVLVNGT
-524 LVIDNGR
+524 PVIDGGR

>member
-1 MHDIPE
+1 
-7 HENDTAAGALSP
+7 
-19 ARGSRIMVDLLFAN
+19 MVDLLFTNA
-33 GTVIDGTG
+33 VVVDGSG
-41 SAGYRTSVAVTGD
+41 APGYHASVAVTGD
-54 TIQVITGDTASV
+54 TIQVVRGDPSAID
-66 NAGRTV
+66 AGRTI
-72 DASGYV
+72 DATGYT

-87 SHSDLK
+87 SHSDLMM
-93 LLTDPDHE
+93 LTDPAHE
-101 PKVRQG
+101 AKLRQG
-107 VTTEALGMDGLSYA
+107 ITTEALGMDGLSYA
-121 PTTPRALE
+121 PTTPRGLE
-129 QLLVYLAAVNGTP
+129 QLLVYLAAVNGAP

-159 NSTCNVLHFVPHA
+159 SAACNVVHFVPHA

-181 SSRLPTDAELATMR
+181 SSRLPTDAELANMQE
-195 DLTRQGMRDG
+195 LTRQGMRDG

-218 AYSDTAELAAI
+218 AYSNTDELAAI
-229 ATVAADEGGFY
+229 ASVAAQEGGFY

-264 RSGAPVHLSHYH
+264 RSGAPVHISHYH
-276 SPVAGLGSQMTA
+276 SPVAGLGVQMTG

-293 RSRGQDV
+293 RNSGQDV

-324 GGPQALMTR
+324 GGPQALLTR
-333 LADPNVRDLMV
+333 IADPNVRNLMV

-372 EGRSLED
+372 EGRSLEE
-379 LAAHR
+379 LADHR

-397 EEDLQVAFVARTG
+397 EEQLQVAFVARTG

-446 YVLAQF
+446 YVLSQF
-452 VRGEGLFSIEEA
+452 VRNEGLFSLEEA

-469 GAPAQRLGMSDR
+469 SAPARRLGLADR
-481 GVIRDGAKADLVLFD
+481 GEIRDGAKADLVVFN
-496 PSGVDTPATFDDP
+496 SATVDTAATFDDP
-509 LQFPVG
+509 MQYPVG
-515 IDYVAVNGT
+515 IDYVCVNGQ